1 MIVYLDMDEV
11 LSDFILSACEAHNV
25 DKEIMDSNR
34 KVGDWS
40 ILPALAKSLGI
51 PETKFTEEDFW
62 KPINA
67 QGIEFWANM
76 AETDFF
82 STIMSSINKLN
93 IDPFILSSPTNN
105 IDCQIGKAI
114 WLKERFHAN
123 YNKFIF
129 TPYKDN
135 LAKNGTILIDDNEDN
150 CKIFTNSGGKSIL
163 FPSLGNRLH
172 KVAFSPWEYVEP
184 LLKELLK

>member
-25 DKEIMDSNR
+25 DKELMDSNR

-40 ILPALAKSLGI
+40 ILPALAKSLNI
-51 PETKFTEEDFW
+51 PETKFTNEDFW
-62 KPINA
+62 YPINK

-82 STIMSSINKLN
+82 STIMVSLYKLN
-93 IDPFILSSPTNN
+93 IDPFILSSPTNK

-114 WLKERFHAN
+114 WLKERFHAD
-123 YNKFIF
+123 YNRFIF
-129 TPYKDN
+129 TSYKNN
-135 LAKNGTILIDDNEDN
+135 LAKNGTILIDDNENN
-150 CKIFTNSGGKSIL
+150 CLNFTKAGGKSIL
-163 FPSLGNRLH
+163 FPSLGNRLY
-172 KVAFSPWEYVEP
+172 KIAFSPWEYVES
-184 LLKELLK
+184 LLKELLR